1 VSNSAKFLYFLVKQ
15 QMKEQENMQ
24 DSFEVF
30 RQNLQNFIDI
40 SLMEDETSW
49 MDCQCFPQNRCE
61 MLGGKRMRQRAM
73 SGIQEHLRPVL
84 DNSRNNASRR
94 SPMQFR

>member
-1 VSNSAKFLYFLVKQ
+1 MSNSAKFLYFLVKQ

-49 MDCQCFPQNRCE
+49 MDWIANVSRKIDVKCWEEKKPVTKKGRQ
-61 MLGGKRMRQRAM
+61 KR
-73 SGIQEHLRPVL
+73 GVHG
-84 DNSRNNASRR
+84 N
-94 SPMQFR
+94 

>member
-1 VSNSAKFLYFLVKQ
+1 
-15 QMKEQENMQ
+15 MKEQENMQ

-49 MDCQCFPQNRCE
+49 MDWIAN
-61 MLGGKRMRQRAM
+61 
-73 SGIQEHLRPVL
+73 V
-84 DNSRNNASRR
+84 SRKIDVKCWEEKECGN
-94 SPMQFR
+94 

>member
-1 VSNSAKFLYFLVKQ
+1 VKQ

-40 SLMEDETSW
+40 SLLEDETSW
-49 MDCQCFPQNRCE
+49 MDWIANVSRKTDILHCIAIVILSKHLSKRTKTCIWIKLR
-61 MLGGKRMRQRAM
+61 GKKPVTKKGRQKR
-73 SGIQEHLRPVL
+73 GLHG
-84 DNSRNNASRR
+84 N
-94 SPMQFR
+94 